1 MLNDAEIEAA
11 VVDALRKHCGVQ
23 KPIRAESRLA
33 EDLGLDSVGL
43 LTLAVEVE
51 NFYRVRLGEDPE
63 HPPRT
68 VADITTLVK
77 QRLAES
83 SAEGRHDN

>member
-1 MLNDAEIEAA
+1 MLSETDIEAA
-11 VVDALRKHCGVQ
+11 VVDALRKHCGVEKQ
-23 KPIRAESRLA
+23 VRADSRLA

-51 NFYRVRLGEDPE
+51 NFYRIKLGEDPE

-68 VADITTLVK
+68 VADITALVK
-77 QRLAES
+77 QRLGES
-83 SAEGRHDN
+83 PLEGRHDG